1 MITNIYHLLE
11 NYFEGRTSAEEEKII
26 RHYFAHNSPDDDLKE
41 YVSLFRYLKDESEA
55 MAVLNDIRHE
65 SEAFVPHEN
74 DVSVPLKK
82 MTARYWAVAAVA
94 ASLLIALVLLSP
106 DKQTISQ
113 NRNYVWVDGK
123 RMTDSITVRKY
134 AELSLEKVQPEN
146 SIIEDQL
153 SFVME

>member
-1 MITNIYHLLE
+1 
-11 NYFEGRTSAEEEKII
+11 
-26 RHYFAHNSPDDDLKE
+26 
-41 YVSLFRYLKDESEA
+41 
-55 MAVLNDIRHE
+55 
-65 SEAFVPHEN
+65 
-74 DVSVPLKK
+74 
-82 MTARYWAVAAVA
+82 VAAVA